1 MEEEYVEFI
10 SQTSV
15 LNAIT
20 LEDVQ
25 AATAKGKVFQTVIE
39 LCNTGCWHEVNKYD
53 VDQDALRQFQN
64 MRIII
69 PTSLQARAEQLAH

>member
-1 MEEEYVEFI
+1 MELF

-20 LEDVQ
+20 LKEVQ
-25 AATAKGKVFQTVIE
+25 AATAKDRVFQTVIE

-53 VDQDALRQFQN
+53 VDQDAQRQFQN
-64 MRIII
+64 KRIVI
-69 PTSLQARAEQLAH
+69 PTSLQARAEQVAH

>member
-20 LEDVQ
+20 LEEVQ
-25 AATAKGKVFQTVIE
+25 AATAKDKVFQTVINYAIPDAGIKSTSMN
-39 LCNTGCWHEVNKYD
+39 LTRSHCVNS
-53 VDQDALRQFQN
+53 RT
-64 MRIII
+64 RE
-69 PTSLQARAEQLAH
+69 S

>member
-20 LEDVQ
+20 LEEAQ
-25 AATAKGKVFQTVIE
+25 AATAKDKVFQTVIE
-39 LCNTGCWHEVNKYD
+39 LCNTRCWHEVNKYD
-53 VDQDALRQFQN
+53 VDQDAMRQFQN
-64 MRIII
+64 TRIVI
-69 PTSLQARAEQLAH
+69 PTSLQARAEQVAH

>member
-20 LEDVQ
+20 LEEAQ
-25 AATAKGKVFQTVIE
+25 AATAKDKVFQTVIE
-39 LCNTGCWHEVNKYD
+39 LCNTGC
-53 VDQDALRQFQN
+53 
-64 MRIII
+64 
-69 PTSLQARAEQLAH
+69 